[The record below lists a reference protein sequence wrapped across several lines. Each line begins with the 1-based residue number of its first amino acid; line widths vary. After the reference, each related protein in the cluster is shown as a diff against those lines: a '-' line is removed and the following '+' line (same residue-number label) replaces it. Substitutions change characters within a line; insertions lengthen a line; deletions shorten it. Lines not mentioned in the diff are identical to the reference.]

1 MEAAMKAL
9 VYQGPGKKEWK
20 DVADPAI
27 QEPTDAVV
35 RVDTTT
41 ICGTDLHI
49 LHGDVPAVTEGR
61 VLGHEAGGTVTAV
74 GDGVKSFAV
83 GDRVL
88 VPAITKCGRCAYCQR
103 GMPSHC
109 QTVGGIGWI
118 FGHLID
124 GTQAESVRVPFADTS
139 LYSVPEGVSDDQAIF
154 LADSLPTGYEVGVLA
169 GQVRPGDTVAVVGAG
184 AVGLS
189 AILTTGLWGASRVIA
204 VDSNKFRL
212 DKALEFGA
220 TDVVE
225 AGPSTVSEV
234 MALTDGLG
242 VDVSIEA
249 VGYPETLLTAASLVR
264 PGGTIANIGVHGTP
278 VELPMQDMSLQNVT
292 LTMGLVDTVS
302 IPTLLK
308 MVAGGRIPA
317 EKMGTHSFTFD
328 QMDDA
333 YSVFGNAAAH
343 SALKV
348 VITPS

>member
-49 LHGDVPAVTEGR
+49 LHGDVPAVTPGR
-61 VLGHEAGGTVTAV
+61 VLGHEAVGTVTAI

-103 GMPSHC
+103 GTPSHC

-118 FGHLID
+118 FGHLIARP
-124 GTQAESVRVPFADTS
+124 QAEAVPGPFADTFPF
-139 LYSVPEGVSDDQAIF
+139 LWPAEVTNEQAIS

-169 GQVRPGDTVAVVGAG
+169 GGVRPGDTVAVVGAG

-204 VDSNKFRL
+204 VDTNKFRL

-225 AGPSTVSEV
+225 VGHSTVADV
-234 MALTDGLG
+234 IALTDGLG

-278 VELPMQDMSLQNVT
+278 VTLPMQDMWIQNVT

-317 EKMGTHSFTFD
+317 EKMGTHSFTFA

>member
-1 MEAAMKAL
+1 MKAL
-9 VYQGPGKKEWK
+9 VYHGPGQKSWE
-20 DVADPAI
+20 DVADAAI
-27 QEPTDAVV
+27 QDATDVV
-35 RVDTTT
+35 VKVDTTT

-49 LHGDVPAVTEGR
+49 LQGDVAAVTDGR
-61 VLGHEAGGTVTAV
+61 ILGHEAVGTITEIGSAV
-74 GDGVKSFAV
+74 KGFSV

-88 VPAITKCGRCAYCQR
+88 VPAITKCGRCEYCQK

-139 LYSVPEGVSDDQAIF
+139 LYAVPADVTNEQAIF

-169 GQVRPGDTVAVVGAG
+169 GGVRPGDTVAVVGAG

-189 AILTTGLWGASRVIA
+189 AVLTTSLWGASKTIA

-212 DKALEFGA
+212 EKAHEFGA

-225 AGPSTVSEV
+225 TGPNTVAEV
-234 MALTDGLG
+234 LALTDGLG
-242 VDVSIEA
+242 VDVAIEA
-249 VGYPETLLTAASLVR
+249 VGYPETLLTAAALVR
-264 PGGTIANIGVHGTP
+264 PGGTIANIGVHGTS
-278 VELPMQDMSLQNVT
+278 VDLPMQNMWIQNVT

-308 MVAGGRIPA
+308 MVASGRIPA

-328 QMDDA
+328 QIDEA
-333 YSVFGNAAAH
+333 YDVFKHAADNL
-343 SALKV
+343 ALKV
-348 VITPS
+348 VITP

>member
-1 MEAAMKAL
+1 MKAL
-9 VYQGPGKKEWK
+9 VYHGPGQRGW
-20 DVADPAI
+20 DTVADPSI
-27 QEPTDAVV
+27 LEPTDAIVHI
-35 RVDTTT
+35 DTST

-49 LHGDVPAVTEGR
+49 LKGDVPETTPGT
-61 VLGHEAGGTVTAV
+61 VLGHEAVGTIQEVGAGVTTIAP
-74 GDGVKSFAV
+74 GDK
-83 GDRVL
+83 VL
-88 VPAITKCGRCAYCQR
+88 MSCVSSCGRCRFCKEGRYGQCL
-103 GMPSHC
+103 
-109 QTVGGIGWI
+109 GGGGWI

-139 LYSVPEGVSDDQAIF
+139 LHAVPAHVTNEQAIF

-189 AILTTGLWGASRVIA
+189 AILTTGLWGASKVIA
-204 VDSNKFRL
+204 VDTNKFRL

-220 TDVVE
+220 TDAIE
-225 AGPSTVSEV
+225 AGPGTAGDV

-264 PGGTIANIGVHGTP
+264 PGGTIANIGVHGVP
-278 VELPMQDMSLQNVT
+278 VELPMHEMWIQNVT

-308 MVAGGRIPA
+308 MVASGRIPA

-333 YSVFGNAAAH
+333 YDVFTNAAAN

-348 VITPS
+348 IITPA

>member
-1 MEAAMKAL
+1 MKAL
-9 VYQGPGKKEWK
+9 VYHGPGQKSWE
-20 DVADPAI
+20 DVPDAAI
-27 QEPTDAVV
+27 QDATDVVV

-49 LHGDVPAVTEGR
+49 LQGDVAAVTDGR
-61 VLGHEAGGTVTAV
+61 ILGHEAVGTITEIGSAV
-74 GDGVKSFAV
+74 KGFSV

-88 VPAITKCGRCAYCQR
+88 VPAITKCGRCEYCQQ

-139 LYSVPEGVSDDQAIF
+139 LYAVPADVTNEQAIF

-169 GQVRPGDTVAVVGAG
+169 GGVRPGDTVAVVGAG

-189 AILTTGLWGASRVIA
+189 AVLTTSLWGASKTIA

-212 DKALEFGA
+212 EKAHEFGA

-225 AGPSTVSEV
+225 AGPNTVAEV
-234 MALTDGLG
+234 LALTDGLG
-242 VDVSIEA
+242 VDVAIEA
-249 VGYPETLLTAASLVR
+249 VGYPETLLTAAALVR
-264 PGGTIANIGVHGTP
+264 PGGTIANIGVHGTS
-278 VELPMQDMSLQNVT
+278 VDLPMQNMWIQNVT

-308 MVAGGRIPA
+308 MVASGRIPA

-328 QMDDA
+328 QIDEA
-333 YSVFGNAAAH
+333 YDVFKHAADNL
-343 SALKV
+343 ALKV
-348 VITPS
+348 VITP